1 MALNLQHRKL
11 KAQFYP
17 EALSDDVNL
26 DMVFIK
32 GGTFTMGSPEEEP
45 ERTKAEGPQHEVT
58 VPDFFMGKYQV
69 TQEQWQVVSAY
80 PQVNIKLE
88 FNPSSFEG
96 KNLPVEQVSWD
107 ECVEFCDRL
116 SKHSGRTYSLPSESQ
131 WEYACRGGTT
141 TPFAFGY
148 TLSTDL
154 ANYDGDF
161 VYADGPKGE
170 NRGETIAVGSFPA
183 NAFGL
188 YDMHGN
194 VYEWCLD
201 HWHDNYEGAPIDG
214 TAWCEKGSDADAARV
229 LRGGSWITDPRW
241 CRSAYRYDLAA
252 GSPYDGLVGFRVVV
266 SALPRILP

>member
-1 MALNLQHRKL
+1 MALKLLHRTL
-11 KAQFYP
+11 KGQFYP

-32 GGTFTMGSPEEEP
+32 GGKFTMGSPEDEP
-45 ERTKAEGPQHEVT
+45 ERTEAEGPQRDVT
-58 VPDFFMGKYQV
+58 LPDFFMGKYQV
-69 TQEQWQVVSAY
+69 TQAQWQVVSAY

-88 FNPSSFEG
+88 SNPSRFEG
-96 KNLPVEQVSWD
+96 ENLPVEQVSWH
-107 ECVEFCDRL
+107 EAVEFCDRL
-116 SKHSGRTYSLPSESQ
+116 SNHSGRTYSLPSEAQ

-141 TPFAFGY
+141 TPFAFGH

-154 ANYDGDF
+154 ANYNGNST
-161 VYADGPKGE
+161 YADGPKGE
-170 NRGETIAVGSFPA
+170 NRNKTTDVGSFYP

-201 HWHDNYEGAPIDG
+201 HWHSNYEGAPIDG
-214 TAWCEKGSDADAARV
+214 SAWIKNSSNADATRI
-229 LRGGSWITDPRW
+229 LRGGSWFYSPGG
-241 CRSAYRYDLAA
+241 CRSASRDLFAAGTRYDSL
-252 GSPYDGLVGFRVVV
+252 GFRVVV

>member
-1 MALNLQHRKL
+1 MALKLLHRTL

-32 GGTFTMGSPEEEP
+32 GGKFTMGSPEDEA
-45 ERTKAEGPQHEVT
+45 ERFDSEGPQHDVT
-58 VPDFFMGKYQV
+58 LPDFFMGKYQV
-69 TQEQWQVVSAY
+69 TQEQWQVVAGY
-80 PQVNIKLE
+80 PQVNVEMKP
-88 FNPSSFEG
+88 NPSNFEG
-96 KNLPVEQVSWD
+96 ENLPVERVSWD

-116 SKHSGRTYSLPSESQ
+116 SNHSGRTYSLPSEAQ

-141 TPFAFGY
+141 TPFAFGH

-154 ANYDGDF
+154 ANYNGEYT
-161 VYADGPKGE
+161 YADGPKGG

-214 TAWCEKGSDADAARV
+214 SAWIKNDLNAYTARV
-229 LRGGSWITDPRW
+229 ARGGSWIYNPRW
-241 CRSAYRYDLAA
+241 CRSAFRLDTAA
-252 GSPYDGLVGFRVVV
+252 GTRNGDLGFRVVV